1 MYGVSIVNENR
12 LIDIETRISY
22 QEDTLQ
28 QLNDV
33 VINQQRRIS
42 QLEDLIK
49 SLAERYQNLQTTG
62 QTLDMSD
69 EKPPHY

>member
-1 MYGVSIVNENR
+1 MNENR